1 MRTELRTRAVRRLSH
16 IGFVVAALVIGVAG
30 FGTMTYAQ
38 SVTRVK
44 IDFAFVAGGKEM
56 PAGAYEFVV
65 DSGRIV
71 VRAQDGK
78 GTPIMMA
85 VITRLGRHDADT
97 DPELIFDKIGGK
109 LLLSE
114 VWLPDADGYLLLN
127 TPVDHEHRVL
137 GGSRPHK

>member
-1 MRTELRTRAVRRLSH
+1 MRTESRTRAVRRLSH

-56 PAGAYEFVV
+56 PAGAYDFEADHSRVLL
-65 DSGRIV
+65 RP
-71 VRAQDGK
+71 QNGK
-78 GTPIMMA
+78 GSSVVMQ

-97 DPELIFDKIGGK
+97 DAELIFDKIGDK
-109 LLLSE
+109 FLLSE
-114 VWLPDADGYLLLN
+114 VWIPDADGYLLLN